1 MGLVSASGQF
11 SRFHTA
17 ALETRDVLL
26 LGRSGGSCPV
36 SGSFFLVLVVDLVR
50 FLVVDLVMF
59 MGKYKVASRGV
70 RPRLRFLMRSGPIQ

>member
-1 MGLVSASGQF
+1 MCSSSPSCWMAVGLVSASGQF

-36 SGSFFLVLVVDLVR
+36 SGSFFLVLVFIDLWTNSDVYLL
-50 FLVVDLVMF
+50 FWLHV
-59 MGKYKVASRGV
+59 
-70 RPRLRFLMRSGPIQ
+70 